1 MAIIIN
7 EMGWI
12 KESKRVELNVI
23 PLSNWKRDMWF
34 SDTGIPWRNPN
45 PYINKQD
52 VLVKYV
58 GMDLFRGT
66 NMNVGFGTNK
76 PYTLVGAPWLATSFL
91 LEKLNNQNLPGVE
104 FNEVKYRPGGS
115 IYHKRVPKHDSQSCS
130 GIEVI
135 INDINQFNPLST
147 ATSIMLLIERLHPR
161 EFQWEKDDYLDK
173 LFGTNDLRVIAAQKK
188 PLDHLPALWA
198 KDVYEFNDFR
208 QSFLIYK

>member
-1 MAIIIN
+1 MY
-7 EMGWI
+7 
-12 KESKRVELNVI
+12 KR
-23 PLSNWKRDMWF
+23 
-34 SDTGIPWRNPN
+34 
-45 PYINKQD
+45 Q
-52 VLVKYV
+52 
-58 GMDLFRGT
+58 
-66 NMNVGFGTNK
+66 
-76 PYTLVGAPWLATSFL
+76 
-91 LEKLNNQNLPGVE
+91 
-104 FNEVKYRPGGS
+104 
-115 IYHKRVPKHDSQSCS
+115 QSCS

-135 INDINQFNPLST
+135 IKDINQFNPLST